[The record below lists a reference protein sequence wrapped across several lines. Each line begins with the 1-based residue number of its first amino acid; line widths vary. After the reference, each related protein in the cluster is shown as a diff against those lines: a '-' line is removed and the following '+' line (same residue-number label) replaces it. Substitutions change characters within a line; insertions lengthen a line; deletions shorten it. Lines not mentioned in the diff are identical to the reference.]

1 MQPIY
6 ANKNKVSLLS
16 FLVLR
21 LMFWLLKNNLS
32 INMNFDK
39 IIVKLYQTGLVV
51 RVDVWITTKRS

>member
-6 ANKNKVSLLS
+6 VNKYKASLLS
-16 FLVLR
+16 FFGLR

-51 RVDVWITTKRS
+51 KVDV

>member
-51 RVDVWITTKRS
+51 KADV